1 MKFAWTAKGSH
12 FGGAGER
19 SEPERIRFP
28 QRRAFAESGA
38 ANAAFRYDPSREKAI
53 LENPQIFQNCEIIN
67 ILSADYAQSKRG
79 AHFKSSHP
87 LVFIISLLTTNL
99 ILP

>member
-28 QRRAFAESGA
+28 QRRAFVESGA

-53 LENPQIFQNCEIIN
+53 LENPRLCSNESPSGAFKR
-67 ILSADYAQSKRG
+67 QSGLR
-79 AHFKSSHP
+79 
-87 LVFIISLLTTNL
+87 
-99 ILP
+99 

>member
-38 ANAAFRYDPSREKAI
+38 ANAAFRYDPSCEKAI
-53 LENPQIFQNCEIIN
+53 LENPRLCSNESPSGAFKR
-67 ILSADYAQSKRG
+67 QSGLR
-79 AHFKSSHP
+79 
-87 LVFIISLLTTNL
+87 
-99 ILP
+99 

>member
-1 MKFAWTAKGSH
+1 MLTGRYKKLPLL
-12 FGGAGER
+12 GELANAVSLRGFVSR
-19 SEPERIRFP
+19 SGP
-28 QRRAFAESGA
+28 

-67 ILSADYAQSKRG
+67 ILSADHAQSKRG
-79 AHFKSSHP
+79 AHSKSS
-87 LVFIISLLTTNL
+87 LSLIFIISLLTTNL